1 MFLAPSS
8 KPGTSRKSAGKP
20 VIIRPDKSTPT
31 LERIALDKGGAYNEA
46 WLQALI
52 HDHPQILPIND
63 IEPGFGTPIPVAMEV
78 ACGAGFID
86 NLYLTP
92 SGEII
97 LVETKLWRN
106 VQARREVVAQAL
118 DYVAALMGLGYQGFE
133 TAILKARGG
142 GASLYA
148 LVADQPDAAD
158 ESSFIDAVSRN
169 LRRGRMLVIALGD
182 GIRQE
187 AEALAELLQS
197 HAGAHFTFALV
208 EIGTWR
214 NVETGDIIAVPNTL
228 AQTVMIER
236 GIVVI
241 DESGMPMIKPM
252 PTGAV
257 TKAQSITEE
266 MFYEALA
273 KRNPG
278 LPTILKAFVAKL
290 APLGVYGDF
299 KRTLQLRVDIPEQ
312 AKPLTIGYIQT
323 NGQIWTTSVISS
335 APHAAAMHY
344 LERLAAMIDGQVT
357 QKADI
362 YVSTNGSSA
371 PYIDQLLPTHA
382 EEWETAVRD
391 LVLETQEALP
401 A

>member
-1 MFLAPSS
+1 MLMSPTA
-8 KPGTSRKSAGKP
+8 KPGMGRKTAGTP
-20 VIIRPDKSTPT
+20 VIIGAAKSTPI
-31 LERIALDKGGAYNEA
+31 LERISLDKGGTYNEA
-46 WLQALI
+46 WLQGLI
-52 HDHPQILPIND
+52 HQHPQILPIGD
-63 IEPGFGTPIPVAMEV
+63 IEPGFGSPIPVAMEV

-92 SGEII
+92 SGEIV

-118 DYVAALMGLGYQGFE
+118 DYVAALMGMRYQSFE

-142 GASLYA
+142 GGSLHA

-241 DESGMPMIKPM
+241 DESGMPIVKPM
-252 PTGAV
+252 PAGAT

-278 LPTILKAFVAKL
+278 LPATVKAFIAKL
-290 APLGVYGDF
+290 EPLGVYADF
-299 KRTLQLRVDIPEQ
+299 KRTLQLRVDLPEQ
-312 AKPLTIGYIQT
+312 AKPLTMGYIQT
-323 NGQIWTTSVISS
+323 NGQIWTTSVIST
-335 APHAAAMHY
+335 APHAAAMRY
-344 LERLAAMIDGQVT
+344 LERLAAMIGGAVT

-371 PYIDQLLPTHA
+371 PYIDQLLPAHA
-382 EEWETAVRD
+382 DAWHDAIRALIQDTAHAND
-391 LVLETQEALP
+391 A
-401 A
+401 